1 MQNKD
6 DGTHAILP
14 VATHFKCNLDHDGV
28 SVMWLVTPM
37 ENCAAT
43 ASLLPCC
50 SESMPSMSA
59 EECTA
64 HRDSLLLWRI
74 AFRRGAEGLVA
85 NEKGS
90 ENG

>member
-1 MQNKD
+1 
-6 DGTHAILP
+6 
-14 VATHFKCNLDHDGV
+14 
-28 SVMWLVTPM
+28 MWLRHADGKMRRDGFP
-37 ENCAAT
+37 AA
-43 ASLLPCC
+43 LLQRT
-50 SESMPSMSA
+50 SPSMSA

-64 HRDSLLLWRI
+64 HQDSLLLWRI